1 MAIKFDVFEIPQTK
15 HTAEYAVFYRPRIV
29 QAQTMTT
36 KELARKLSERTTLT
50 NVDIESVLI
59 GLGDM
64 LRENISAGR
73 GLHIDNLGTFAPSIR
88 FIDPTIPPERIKSSN
103 VKLQNILFY
112 PEKEILAEL
121 QHEVK
126 FVRGNAYHSE
136 NVTEGQLMIFLANYF
151 ASSSALLQKTL
162 EHELNINRHKASRLL
177 KSLLNQHKLSVTK
190 VGQTNFYSPGPQ
202 FARPTVPEAPQES
215 GQSGN

>member
-15 HTAEYAVFYRPRIV
+15 HTAEYAAFYRPRVV

-73 GLHIDNLGTFAPSIR
+73 GLHIDNLGTFSPSIR
-88 FIDPTIPPERIKSSN
+88 FVDPTIPPAKIKSAN

-112 PEKEILAEL
+112 PEKELLTDL
-121 QHEVK
+121 QNDVK

-136 NVTEGQLMIFLANYF
+136 NVTEGQLLLFLSSYF
-151 ASSSALLQKTL
+151 ASNSTLLLKTL
-162 EHELNINRHKASRLL
+162 EHELGINRFKANRLL
-177 KSLLNQHKLSVTK
+177 KSLVAQHKLSVAK
-190 VGQTNFYSPGPQ
+190 VGQTNFYTPGPE
-202 FARPTVPEAPQES
+202 FPRPGVPDTSAE
-215 GQSGN
+215 